1 MGQRWTSDL
10 SLGGTG
16 PETRTS
22 ARAKGGGRAA
32 EGDANQQDHNS
43 WASRPHP
50 NKAACARGPRTRP
63 GSQAAKP
70 PPLREEGLRAAPA
83 PQSALRGFRASPGRP
98 RSEAGGRG
106 TTGLASARRAEPG
119 SGARW
124 RGARSRL
131 RTTRAAGP
139 PRASGAR
146 APVGPGERRVGGRSR
161 HPGLDRAQE
170 TKRGGPAEGGSERAS
185 VRATQRADGRQPLA
199 PEGPSEVG
207 AAGPARSSGPAEGG
221 RGAGPGG
228 APRPGR
234 PDARQGRAAPPPSLP
249 GPGGRARGPRR
260 WVRGATGGE
269 GWGRA
274 RGVVRRLR
282 RAGRGRG
289 QRPCVRVCRGGL
301 PSAPSHLRVAV
312 RNSARRLL
320 AFLPFSKGEKGVC
333 DS

>member
-22 ARAKGGGRAA
+22 ARAKAGGRAA
-32 EGDANQQDHNS
+32 EGCANQQDHNS
-43 WASRPHP
+43 RASRPHP

-83 PQSALRGFRASPGRP
+83 PQSALRGFRTSPGRP
-98 RSEAGGRG
+98 RGGGRG

-146 APVGPGERRVGGRSR
+146 APVGPGKRRVGGRSR
-161 HPGLDRAQE
+161 HPGLDRAQA
-170 TKRGGPAEGGSERAS
+170 TKRGGPAEGGRERA
-185 VRATQRADGRQPLA
+185 
-199 PEGPSEVG
+199 
-207 AAGPARSSGPAEGG
+207 
-221 RGAGPGG
+221 
-228 APRPGR
+228 
-234 PDARQGRAAPPPSLP
+234 
-249 GPGGRARGPRR
+249 GGRARER
-260 WVRGATGGE
+260 TGGSR
-269 GWGRA
+269 W
-274 RGVVRRLR
+274 RLR
-282 RAGRGRG
+282 G
-289 QRPCVRVCRGGL
+289 Q
-301 PSAPSHLRVAV
+301 
-312 RNSARRLL
+312 AR
-320 AFLPFSKGEKGVC
+320 
-333 DS
+333 

>member
-1 MGQRWTSDL
+1 MGW
-10 SLGGTG
+10 
-16 PETRTS
+16 
-22 ARAKGGGRAA
+22 
-32 EGDANQQDHNS
+32 
-43 WASRPHP
+43 
-50 NKAACARGPRTRP
+50 
-63 GSQAAKP
+63 
-70 PPLREEGLRAAPA
+70 
-83 PQSALRGFRASPGRP
+83 
-98 RSEAGGRG
+98 GGRG

-170 TKRGGPAEGGSERAS
+170 TKRGGPAEGGRERAS
-185 VRATQRADGRQPLA
+185 GRASQRADGRQPLA

-207 AAGPARSSGPAEGG
+207 AAGPAEGG

-234 PDARQGRAAPPPSLP
+234 PDARQGRAVPPPSLP

-274 RGVVRRLR
+274 RGVVRRQR

-301 PSAPSHLRVAV
+301 PSAPSHLRIAV

-320 AFLPFSKGEKGVC
+320 AFLPFSKGEKGIC
-333 DS
+333 DSWGWDETGGARWGGGF